1 VDSVPS
7 VANRFLVMKRIVL
20 GTAGHIDHGKT
31 TLIKALTGVDC
42 DRLKEEKERGITI
55 ELGFTSMLLPS
66 GLTISIVDVPGHEK
80 FVRHM
85 VAGVTG
91 IDVVVLVIA
100 ADEGMMPQTREHLD
114 ICRLLRVKKGLVALT
129 KIDLVEKEWLDLVK
143 EEIRESIQGTFLE
156 GAPIVPVSSVTGEGM
171 QNLVAVIERLAQE
184 VEERSSEGLFRLPID
199 RIFTIKGFGT
209 VATGT
214 IISGRVS
221 LGDTLEVLP
230 KNLEAKVRG
239 IQAHGKSIESA
250 TAGLRAGI
258 NLQGLEKA
266 VIDRGNVLAHLQT
279 LKPTVALDV
288 IFQLLPGY
296 SKTLKNRTR
305 IRLHLGTLEVLGR
318 MLLLDREE
326 VKAGEEAF
334 LQIRLEGP
342 IAALPGDRFVVRSY
356 SPVLTIGGGEVLD
369 AFPSRHKRF
378 SAQVKEEMKTLSQGS
393 EDEKLSLR
401 LLKAGPSGL
410 SWSDLIMRSNLLPS
424 VLKSRVD
431 HLASAGQILRLNG
444 DRLRYFHPQV
454 MANLK
459 IACLDYLTQFH
470 QKNPLQAGAM
480 KEEFKTKLPPQLD
493 SRLFN
498 HLLFTL
504 IEEKKIIAEKENV
517 RLFSHA
523 VSLKQEE
530 KDLHKKM
537 VLLFAR
543 AKLQPP
549 TVKEVLAELAV
560 AESELKPVLQLL
572 TKEGTLIK
580 VKEDLYFHR
589 QALEELEGKIISF
602 LRQNKEMNPPQFK
615 EISQVSR
622 KFAIPLLEHFDSK
635 KLTIRIG
642 DKRILR
648 K

>member
-1 VDSVPS
+1 M
-7 VANRFLVMKRIVL
+7 AKRIRFMKRIVL

-85 VAGVTG
+85 VAGATG
-91 IDVVVLVIA
+91 IDLVVLVIA

-114 ICRLLRVKKGLVALT
+114 ICKLLRVKKGLVALT
-129 KIDLVEKEWLDLVK
+129 KSDLVEKDWLDLVK
-143 EEIRESIQGTFLE
+143 EEIRESVKGTFLE
-156 GAPIVPVSSVTGEGM
+156 GAAIVPVSSVTGEGVPS
-171 QNLVAVIERLAQE
+171 LIAEIERLAQE
-184 VEERSSEGLFRLPID
+184 VEVRSSEGLFRLPID
-199 RIFTIKGFGT
+199 RVFTIKGFGT

-221 LGDTLEVLP
+221 VGDTLEVLP
-230 KNLEAKVRG
+230 KGLEAKVRG
-239 IQAHGKSIESA
+239 IQAHGKPVESA
-250 TAGLRAGI
+250 TAGLRAGV

-266 VIDRGNVLAHLQT
+266 IIDRGNVLACSQT

-296 SKTLKNRTR
+296 SKTLKNRSR
-305 IRLHLGTLEVLGR
+305 IRLHLGTAEVLGR
-318 MLLLDREE
+318 MILLDREE
-326 VKAGEEAF
+326 VKAGEESF
-334 LQIRLEGP
+334 LQVRLEAP
-342 IAALPGDRFVVRSY
+342 ITALPGDRFVIRSY
-356 SPVLTIGGGEVLD
+356 SPVLTMGGGEVLD
-369 AFPSRHKRF
+369 AFPSRHKRL
-378 SAQVKEEMKTLSQGS
+378 SPQVKEEMEILHQGS
-393 EDEKLSLR
+393 QDEKLRLR
-401 LLKAGPSGL
+401 LLKSGPSGL
-410 SWSDLIMRSNLLPS
+410 SWSELIMRSNMLPS
-424 VLKSRVD
+424 PLKARLD
-431 HLASAGQILRLNG
+431 HLTAAGQILRLNG
-444 DRLRYFHPQV
+444 ERLRYFHPQV

-459 IACLDYLTQFH
+459 LACLDYLSQFH
-470 QKNPLQAGAM
+470 QKNPLQPGAM
-480 KEEFKTKLPPQLD
+480 KEEFKTKLPPQMEG
-493 SRLFN
+493 RLFN
-498 HLLFTL
+498 HLLSTL
-504 IEEKKIIAEKENV
+504 IEEKKIIAEKETV
-517 RLFSHA
+517 RLASHT

-549 TVKEVLAELAV
+549 TVKEVLSELEV
-560 AESELKPVLQLL
+560 AENELKPVLQLL

-580 VKEDLYFHR
+580 VKEDLYFHH

-615 EISQVSR
+615 EVSQVSR

-635 KLTIRIG
+635 KLTMRIG